1 MPPTVSVVITSYNYG
16 RYIGAAIES
25 VLSQDF
31 RDFELIISDNA
42 STDDSIAVISRYL
55 GDERVRLIRRPTNI
69 GPIANYQAALEET
82 KGSYVAFLSADDFF
96 LAGHLRTMVRYYED
110 HPDVDV
116 AWSGYVLAMPDG
128 SIRDAFFSAFSEAR
142 DRNDFA
148 SLLSYDMYPCYL
160 TMLFKRELLDEF
172 AFSDGTFVAGD
183 LDHVVRLAAA
193 GKRFAC
199 VGNATVAWR
208 QHGDNMSG
216 GKYVRNGEQIEDQL
230 RLLELYAV
238 ERHARKIIGYGTGI
252 LRMLEQKHMMFVQA
266 NPELAA
272 EREADIVRR
281 KAAISERVRRFAT
294 APVPAGPE
302 GPLVSIVV
310 PTIGNIPYLG
320 SALQSIAAQTY
331 ANWEIVLVSDG
342 GPNLEHFVGSLPCAG
357 RVTYVRRTN
366 REGPAA
372 ARNTAFDFLHGGIV
386 AYLDEDNLWDPRHL
400 EVVVAALSTG
410 PLAVRTEASLTVE
423 QMDHPPGGRRD
434 LIRSRRPFAAASES
448 PDPYLSH
455 AVPLNAVAHDIRCY
469 QQCGLFD
476 KEYAVL
482 EDWEFF
488 VRLQAHFAVFSVPE
502 CTVDIRVRPAL
513 EGQYLGANWGAF
525 PAAIE
530 KLYNAHLNSPTGT
543 AGEARLA
550 LFQSVRDV
558 ATRAL
563 RAPEELEALEAM
575 FVALGGMRREAVMI
589 S

>member
-1 MPPTVSVVITSYNYG
+1 MLPTVSVVITSYNYG

-25 VLSQDF
+25 VLTQDF

-42 STDDSIAVISRYL
+42 STDDSIEVISRYL

-69 GPIANYQAALEET
+69 GAIANYQAALQET
-82 KGSYVAFLSADDFF
+82 NGRYIASLSADDFF

-110 HPDVDV
+110 HSDVDV

-128 SIRDAFFSAFSEAR
+128 SIRDAFFSAFTEAR
-142 DRNDFA
+142 NRNDFA
-148 SLLSYDMYPCYL
+148 SLLSYDMYPCYPTIL
-160 TMLFKRELLDEF
+160 LKREILEEF
-172 AFSDGTFVAGD
+172 AIHDPAFVAGD
-183 LDHVVRLAAA
+183 LEYVVRLAAA

-216 GKYVRNGEQIEDQL
+216 GKYVRSGEQIEDQL
-230 RLLELYAV
+230 RLLEKYAV
-238 ERHARKIIGYGTGI
+238 EENARKIIGYGTGI
-252 LRMLEQKHMMFVQA
+252 LGMLEHKHFGFVQE
-266 NPELAA
+266 NPQLAA
-272 EREADIVRR
+272 EREPDIARR
-281 KAAISERVRRFAT
+281 KAVISERVRRFAIG
-294 APVPAGPE
+294 AVPAGPE
-302 GPLVSIVV
+302 GPLVSIVL
-310 PTIGNIPYLG
+310 PTIGKIPYLVG
-320 SALQSIAAQTY
+320 ALQSIAVQTY
-331 ANWEIVLVSDG
+331 ANWEIILVSDG
-342 GPNLEHFVGSLPCAG
+342 GPNLEHFVGSLPYAD

-366 REGPAA
+366 REGPAT

-400 EVVVAALSTG
+400 EVVVAALSG
-410 PLAVRTEASLTVE
+410 GALAVRTEASLIVE
-423 QMDHPPGGRRD
+423 QMDQPPGGRRD
-434 LIRSRRPFAAASES
+434 VIRSRRPFASASDT

-455 AVPLNAVAHDIRCY
+455 AVPLNAVAHDMRCY

-476 KEYAVL
+476 KQYLVL
-482 EDWEFF
+482 EDWEFL
-488 VRLQAHFAVFSVPE
+488 VRLQAQFAVVSVPE
-502 CTVDIRVRPAL
+502 CTVEIRVRPAL
-513 EGQYLGANWGAF
+513 EGQHLGANWGGY

-550 LFQSVRDV
+550 LFQSVRDA

-563 RAPEELEALEAM
+563 RAPEDIDALEAM
-575 FVALGGMRREAVMI
+575 FVALGGMRRDAAMI